1 MLLEDFAK
9 LSIIPLPSC
18 CLINLVFL
26 LPQTAQFDE
35 RIILLVFV
43 FTKLGNLHSVVFKH
57 NIFCAFYILSHFG
70 LFPD

>member
-9 LSIIPLPSC
+9 LSIIPLASSS
-18 CLINLVFL
+18 LINLVFL

-43 FTKLGNLHSVVFKH
+43 FTTLGNLHSVVFKH
-57 NIFCAFYILSHFG
+57 NIFCAFYILSHLG
-70 LFPD
+70 LFP